1 MNKLELRL
9 PPLPLTFVFALL
21 MWAIN
26 SLLPLGLS
34 FTGQALIASFL
45 LILGLLF
52 ILPAAFSFFNA
63 KTTVDPRTPDKSRTL
78 VISGLYTISRNP
90 MYVGMLLCLISLS
103 MAQGNIFSLLLSFL
117 FAWYITHFQIKPEER
132 FLTEKFG
139 DQYVQYCQKVRR
151 WL

>member
-1 MNKLELRL
+1 
-9 PPLPLTFVFALL
+9 

-26 SLLPLGLS
+26 SLLPLSLS